1 MRIRAIF
8 LLVIVSGAFLFGC
21 SSNRMITTT
30 SGTANYPGNSP
41 ILNDNSVNGPSGTT
55 GTRFD
60 RDILFYINQYR
71 ASLGKQP
78 LQWNDAVYV
87 QAEKHSANMAARRT
101 AFGHTG
107 FPERITA
114 ISRQLGFIGASAE
127 NVAYGQQSAQEVVNG
142 WINSS
147 GHRKN
152 IQGDYNLTAVGTA
165 TARDGSIYFTQI
177 FVRK

>member
-1 MRIRAIF
+1 
-8 LLVIVSGAFLFGC
+8 
-21 SSNRMITTT
+21 MITTT
-30 SGTANYPGNSP
+30 SGSATYPENP
-41 ILNDNSVNGPSGTT
+41 VYNDNRINSSAGTT

-60 RDILFYINQYR
+60 RDILYYINRYR

-78 LQWNDAVYV
+78 LQWNDAIYA
-87 QAEKHSANMAARRT
+87 QAERHSANMATRRT

-107 FPERITA
+107 FSERVAA
-114 ISRQLGFIGASAE
+114 IRSQLGFIPASAE

-152 IQGDYNLTAVGTA
+152 IEGDYNLTAVGTA

-177 FVRK
+177 FIRK